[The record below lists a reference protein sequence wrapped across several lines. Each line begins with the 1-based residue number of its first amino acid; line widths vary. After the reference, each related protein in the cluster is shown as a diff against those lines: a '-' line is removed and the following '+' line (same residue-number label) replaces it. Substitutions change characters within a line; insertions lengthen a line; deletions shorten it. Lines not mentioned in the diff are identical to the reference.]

1 MGGLVMSLLVFAGII
16 ALALLIQGVITMLTT
31 WLIIGGRPALGQ
43 VIKAN
48 VLSWLTY
55 LVIVLTLLFKWQV
68 LVGLGVP
75 LWLLLPVSGLL
86 LLILPCWIFADCL
99 GINLLQAMAISLLV
113 AAINTG
119 ITIAANTYLPQH
131 SLPLPASPTTLTQQA
146 HDTGLSRNT

>member
-1 MGGLVMSLLVFAGII
+1 VAEIIIFLLVFGGII
-16 ALALLIQGVITMLTT
+16 ALALLIQGVITMLAT

-75 LWLLLPVSGLL
+75 LWLLLPLAGLL

-113 AAINTG
+113 MAINTA
-119 ITIAANTYLPQH
+119 ISIAIDAYLPAV
-131 SLPLPASPTTLTQQA
+131 PALSTPKLMTTTPAASTLSPSA
-146 HDTGLSRNT
+146 